1 MCTKKKVI
9 RISRENDLVFL
20 GNVRRL
26 VVKIGSSTLTH
37 PSGKLNLFR
46 LEHLVRD
53 IADLK
58 HQGLEIIL
66 VTSGAVSAGLGK
78 LSLIDNPENIPEKQA
93 LAAIGQGLLMHMYEK
108 LFTEYGQMVAQV
120 LLTREDF
127 MQPER
132 CRNARNTLLTLLRY
146 QAIPIINEN
155 DTVAFEEIKFGD
167 NDTLAALLAGLL
179 AADLLIL
186 LSDIDGLYTADPHQ
200 ENDAEL
206 IKVVRKL
213 TPEILALAG
222 GTGTQQGSGGMIT
235 KLEAA
240 KIAGNAAI
248 PMLLVNGSR
257 EGVLGEIMR
266 GHNPGTLFLAEKDQI
281 EKQ

>member
-1 MCTKKKVI
+1 MFTKEKVI
-9 RISRENDLVFL
+9 RINKENDLVFL
-20 GNVRRL
+20 SSVRRL

-46 LEHLVRD
+46 LEHLVRE

-58 HQGLEIIL
+58 HRGLEIIL

-78 LSLIDNPENIPEKQA
+78 LSLIDKPENIPEKQA
-93 LAAIGQGLLMHMYEK
+93 LASIGQGLLMHMYEK
-108 LFTEYGQMVAQV
+108 LFTEYGQIVAQV

-127 MQPER
+127 MQQER

-179 AADLLIL
+179 TADLLIL

-200 ENDAEL
+200 EINAEL
-206 IKVVRKL
+206 IKVVRRL

-222 GTGTQQGSGGMIT
+222 GTGTRRGSGGMIT

-240 KIAGNAAI
+240 KIAGNAGI

-257 EGVLGEIMR
+257 GGVLGEIMR
-266 GHNPGTLFLAEKDQI
+266 GHNPGTLFLAGNDQI
-281 EKQ
+281 EE